1 MKLSKLACGVALAGS
16 LFATDAF
23 ADAGHTGFE
32 GIFQLSAPV
41 LDQEYKISGDKGTYQ
56 FPKNDDV
63 MAGISGTLAF
73 GYRFNAYTG
82 LYLEQDLGG
91 VWWTGDTADYI
102 DDGWFIGGTYLALRG
117 MFSVLNKNAEIDLQ
131 VGVGVMYT
139 DGEKRGKKKVALM
152 LNKDFEPTAAFA
164 MKFGASFTYYVT
176 SNIGVGLQLD
186 YSLGINKQDI
196 EGGGEFTQLMHLVN
210 PGLHL
215 RVGF

>member
-41 LDQEYKISGDKGTYQ
+41 LDQEFKASGNAGSVMVS
-56 FPKNDDV
+56 PKDV
-63 MAGISGTLAF
+63 MAGINGTLAF

-91 VWWTGDTADYI
+91 VWWTGDTADI
-102 DDGWFIGGTYLALRG
+102 EDRGWFIGGTYLAVRG
-117 MFSVLNKNAEIDLQ
+117 LFGVLNKNAEVDIK
-131 VGVGVMYT
+131 VGVGMMYT
-139 DGEKRGKKKVALM
+139 DGDKLGKKKQAM
-152 LNKDFEPTAAFA
+152 MINKDGDPTVAFA

-186 YSLGINKQDI
+186 YSLGINKQDY